1 MILATR
7 ARWRAAILICAK
19 CEKKLG
25 KQGFG
30 PDRKQRLS
38 KLLQKRAGGGKGR
51 KAEIGVTLT
60 KCLKICPKH
69 AVTVVDGARPRDW
82 MIVQAG
88 TPIEQV
94 EARLG
99 LTAPVPMP
107 VAAE

>member
-1 MILATR
+1 VIVDLP
-7 ARWRAAILICAK
+7 ARWRATVMVCAK
-19 CEKKLG
+19 CEKKLDR
-25 KQGFG
+25 KGFG
-30 PDRKQRLS
+30 PKGNKRLS
-38 KLLQKRAGGGKGR
+38 KLLRKRSGGWGR
-51 KAEIGVTLT
+51 KAEISVISTG
-60 KCLKICPKH
+60 CLKVCPRH

-99 LTAPVPMP
+99 LGLREA